1 MPGQNFNRY
10 AVVMGDLVHSERSP
24 TPEKLHERFNNAVAA
39 ENLAQ
44 SNAVASPMTL
54 TLGDEFQG
62 LTRSLVK
69 AGEIA
74 RNIRLKLMADNIECR
89 FAIGLVELTTE
100 LNSDKAWNM
109 MGPGLSKARTLLNE
123 KRANSLY
130 RFSIPLDPVIEIM
143 LEALGAGLTRIE
155 QGWTDQQCADITAL
169 ISGMTAAELAK
180 QRNVSVH
187 TIYKVRSSGDFDIYL
202 MQWQA
207 IREALKLLD
216 RYLERD

>member
-44 SNAVASPMTL
+44 SNAVASPMTI

-130 RFSIPLDPVIEIM
+130 RFSIPLDPVMEIM

>member
-44 SNAVASPMTL
+44 SNAVASPMTI

-74 RNIRLKLMADNIECR
+74 RNIRLKLMADKIECR

-130 RFSIPLDPVIEIM
+130 RFSIPLDPVMEIM

-169 ISGMTAAELAK
+169 LSGMTAAELAK

-207 IREALKLLD
+207 INEALKLLD